1 MPLPFLA
8 LCSII
13 RFIEQSGRLQRIV
26 KSLDKDLEITCIA
39 RWAMESTPEDNAYG
53 LVFENVKNYNV
64 PVAVNLY
71 APYATY
77 SAALRIPPET
87 LLERWA
93 TALGRPQKPVSV
105 ESGPVQAVVETGV
118 QASLLT
124 IPAPVWTPGRD
135 AGPYLSA
142 ANVITKDPDTGV
154 QNMGSYRVQV
164 HDAKPAGLLF
174 ASKRQHGAM
183 H

>member
-1 MPLPFLA
+1 
-8 LCSII
+8 
-13 RFIEQSGRLQRIV
+13 
-26 KSLDKDLEITCIA
+26 
-39 RWAMESTPEDNAYG
+39 MESTPEDNAYG

-105 ESGPVQAVVETGV
+105 ESGPVQAVVENGV

-124 IPAPVWTPGRD
+124 IPAPVLTPGRD

-142 ANVITKDPDTGV
+142 ANVITKDPDTRVPEVGKYQV
-154 QNMGSYRVQV
+154 QGSEEKQ
-164 HDAKPAGLLF
+164 A
-174 ASKRQHGAM
+174 
-183 H
+183 